1 LLEFTILGPPVS
13 HQSRNRRNLAAWRA
27 KVRAAAAKVWG
38 ARSPVGVP
46 LKITVTYYHE
56 GDGVRI
62 DNDNWIKPIQDALNG
77 LVYEDDRLI
86 TDTSLR
92 KTSIDGSFRIR
103 RQTLVLLEAFSRGEE
118 FLHIL
123 VEQAPSHENPMK

>member
-1 LLEFTILGPPVS
+1 LLEFTVLGPPVS
-13 HQSRNRRNLAAWRA
+13 HQSRNKDKLAAWRA

-38 ARSPVGVP
+38 ARSPLGIP

-56 GDGVRI
+56 GEGVRI

-77 LVYEDDRLI
+77 LIYEDDRLI
-86 TDTSLR
+86 TDTGLR

-103 RQTLVLLEAFSRGEE
+103 HQTLVLLEAFSRGDE

-123 VEQAPSHENPMK
+123 VERAPSHENPIK